1 METFERISTLVSGE
15 MGGAALVAIAA
26 AIGNLLQGWDN
37 ATIAGNLLFYV
48 YISLLYGLRLICFY
62 MSSIYKG

>member
-1 METFERISTLVSGE
+1 

-62 MSSIYKG
+62 MSSIYKV